1 VRYSQVRGEGTRGEG
16 LGTERRRWSVVMGVS
31 RHLRSKEFRDLRG
44 QRVCLSVLWY
54 DWKSRDKEQK

>member
-1 VRYSQVRGEGTRGEG
+1 M
-16 LGTERRRWSVVMGVS
+16 VMGVS